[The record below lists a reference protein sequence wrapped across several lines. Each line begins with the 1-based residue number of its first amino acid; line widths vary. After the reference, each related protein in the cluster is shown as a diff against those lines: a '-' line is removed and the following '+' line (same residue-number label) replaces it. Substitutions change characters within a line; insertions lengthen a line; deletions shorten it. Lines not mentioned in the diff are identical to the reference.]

1 MTDIYYLTFDHEDIP
16 FYIGKS
22 KNCYSRFFAHKK
34 TYGKNIKMI
43 KIDKVKNK
51 EWLFWEKHY
60 VSLFKSWGFKL
71 DNKNNGGGGST
82 KASKEKIQKLKN
94 IKSIPILQYNLQGNF
109 IKEWKSGKQYAEE
122 NNLLNGTLIT
132 QCLKGK
138 VPTAY
143 SSLWRYKTDNYLK
156 NISPPVYWKNNF
168 KPITQHDINGN
179 FIKEWDNMLIASKCL
194 GLNKAGICNALK
206 KRSKSSGGFI
216 WHYKK

>member
-1 MTDIYYLTFDHEDIP
+1 MTDIYYLTYNHEDVP
-16 FYIGKS
+16 FYVGKS
-22 KNCYSRFFAHKK
+22 KNCYSRLFAHKK

-51 EWLFWEKHY
+51 EWLFWEKYY

-94 IKSIPILQYNLQGNF
+94 IKSIPILQYDLQGNF

-143 SSLWRYKTDNYLK
+143 NSLWRYKTDDYLK
-156 NISPPVYWKNNF
+156 NINPPVYWKNNF

>member
-60 VSLFKSWGFKL
+60 VSLFTSWGFKL